1 MNILATQYTLSLK
14 SLDIYISGCSGSPHC
29 EGCHNPES
37 WNFNLGQEYNSEYFE
52 KYIYD
57 KCIEFNYIIK
67 NIMIFGGE
75 PLDNSHEDLKV
86 MLSDIKTNLPNIPL
100 WLFTRYDI
108 NDVPNFIKEYCDYIK
123 CGRYLPEQKTEDN
136 IQYNIKLATS
146 NQKIY
151 KKGKEY

>member
-14 SLDIYISGCSGSPHC
+14 SLDIYVSGCSGNPHC

-37 WNFNLGQEYNSEYFE
+37 WNFNLGQEYNNEYFK

-57 KCIEFNYIIK
+57 KCIEFNDIIK

-75 PLDNSHEDLKV
+75 PLDNNHEDLRV
-86 MLSDIKTNLPNIPL
+86 MLHDIKMNLQDIPI

-108 NDVPNFIKEYCDYIK
+108 DAVPNFVKEYCDYIK